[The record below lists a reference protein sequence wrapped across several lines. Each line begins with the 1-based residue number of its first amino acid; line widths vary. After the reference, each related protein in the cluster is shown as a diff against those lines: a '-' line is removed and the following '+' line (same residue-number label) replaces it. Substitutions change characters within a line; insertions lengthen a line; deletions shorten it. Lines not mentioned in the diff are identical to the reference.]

1 MTAEIGNLEMQLHE
15 ERKTTD
21 AIKALDDDLRAALRE
36 MTDQRDE
43 LLAVCQALVAWH
55 VADRDGAYGTPLFD
69 VVREARAAIAKIV
82 G

>member
-15 ERKTTD
+15 KRKTTD
-21 AIKALDDDLRAALRE
+21 AAALRE

-43 LLAVCQALVAWH
+43 LLAVCKALVAWH